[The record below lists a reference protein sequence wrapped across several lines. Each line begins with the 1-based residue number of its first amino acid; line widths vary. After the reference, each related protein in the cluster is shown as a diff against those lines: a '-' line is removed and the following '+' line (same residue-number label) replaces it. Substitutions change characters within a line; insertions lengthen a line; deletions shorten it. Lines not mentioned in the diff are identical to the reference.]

1 MASVS
6 VSNLVLF
13 IAALSISA
21 AVAGTIVTT
30 VADVNDAI
38 AERGVD
44 ASASIESDVEV
55 ISDAG
60 SDAVYDP
67 DATEITLL
75 VKNTGARSLPG
86 SADAVDVLVDGRYA
100 TGVDTAVVG
109 GGRWREG
116 AVLRLTVS
124 RSLAAGGHRALVR
137 VGGDEEVFRFVV

>member
-13 IAALSISA
+13 IAALSVSA

-75 VKNTGARSLPG
+75 VKNTGTRSLPD

-100 TGVDTAVVG
+100 ADVG
-109 GGRWREG
+109 GERWHEG

-124 RSLAAGGHRALVR
+124 RSLAAGDHRVLVR
-137 VGGDEEVFRFVV
+137 VGGDEEAFRFVV